1 MAAENMR
8 KVETMRRKTL
18 EKLRKRWY
26 LVARRVIID
35 SVDLADPDRRS
46 TIVRPVDGAS
56 CSQGIVNF
64 TLVTL
69 KSARLENEGT
79 CKI

>member
-35 SVDLADPDRRS
+35 SVDLAEPDRRS
-46 TIVRPVDGAS
+46 TIVRPLSLPEKVLRIPNTCYTQI
-56 CSQGIVNF
+56 CSGCD
-64 TLVTL
+64 
-69 KSARLENEGT
+69 AAP
-79 CKI
+79 

>member
-46 TIVRPVDGAS
+46 TIVRPVEDAS
-56 CSQGIVNF
+56 LHRRYCEFHTCYTQICP
-64 TLVTL
+64 
-69 KSARLENEGT
+69 ARE
-79 CKI
+79 

>member
-46 TIVRPVDGAS
+46 TIVRPVEDAS
-56 CSQGIVNF
+56 LLRRYREFHTCHTQICP
-64 TLVTL
+64 
-69 KSARLENEGT
+69 ARE
-79 CKI
+79 